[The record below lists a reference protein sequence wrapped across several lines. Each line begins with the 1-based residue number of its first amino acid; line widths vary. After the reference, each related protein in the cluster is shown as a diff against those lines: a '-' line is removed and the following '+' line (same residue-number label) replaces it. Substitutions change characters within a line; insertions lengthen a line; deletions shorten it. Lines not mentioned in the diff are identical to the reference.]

1 MSIKKAYFLIYT
13 SEVDTALEKIKN
25 LKRDL
30 SSCEEEREKM
40 FKQNLQKDEE
50 INRLNYLNKF
60 VLYYKVT

>member
-25 LKRDL
+25 LKKDL
-30 SSCEEEREKM
+30 SSCDKEREDF

-60 VLYYKVT
+60 V